1 MKAFFQ
7 ETLPEEDAVPGAV
20 IATQSFGDFL
30 GFNSHLHVLSTD
42 GCFYGQGMFRRAL
55 HPSEII
61 RYVDYSDV
69 DQVQLKTLWEKAGLL
84 RDMPVY
90 GCTRTTGKE
99 AVMHFHS

>member
-1 MKAFFQ
+1 MHYV
-7 ETLPEEDAVPGAV
+7 D
-20 IATQSFGDFL
+20 II
-30 GFNSHLHVLSTD
+30 
-42 GCFYGQGMFRRAL
+42 GCNKGNAISWAL